1 MKTAKK
7 IVPNEIVL
15 PFLQKKRKGKK
26 GKKGKE
32 KRKTE
37 ETKGKKILLPS
48 IHAFSDEAVYL
59 KLNETYAEFNWPVC
73 GHRPAGEL
81 LCHVSIK
88 KSCL

>member
-1 MKTAKK
+1 M
-7 IVPNEIVL
+7 PNEIVL
-15 PFLQKKRKGKK
+15 PFLRKEEKKKKRKK
-26 GKKGKE
+26 GKQKTKGKE
-32 KRKTE
+32 
-37 ETKGKKILLPS
+37 ILLPS
-48 IHAFSDEAVYL
+48 IHAYSDEAVYL